1 MIFKLRDKKNREYMY
16 IHIYKNQNSRPNCT
30 KRGSELHFMKD
41 VQLSLNFFKSN
52 GVILNAQN
60 LYKAIV
66 FQSTSSQVQSV
77 EVNSIG
83 SKLTKKHLM
92 NVMSNKHF
100 QIWS

>member
-1 MIFKLRDKKNREYMY
+1 MIFKLWDKKNREYMYMY

-60 LYKAIV
+60 LYKAMYSKV
-66 FQSTSSQVQSV
+66 QVVKFSLL
-77 EVNSIG
+77 
-83 SKLTKKHLM
+83 K
-92 NVMSNKHF
+92 
-100 QIWS
+100 

>member
-16 IHIYKNQNSRPNCT
+16 IHIYKNQNSRLNCI

-60 LYKAIV
+60 LYKAMYSKV
-66 FQSTSSQVQSV
+66 QVVKFSLL
-77 EVNSIG
+77 
-83 SKLTKKHLM
+83 K
-92 NVMSNKHF
+92 
-100 QIWS
+100 

>member
-52 GVILNAQN
+52 GVILNA
-60 LYKAIV
+60 
-66 FQSTSSQVQSV
+66 
-77 EVNSIG
+77 
-83 SKLTKKHLM
+83 
-92 NVMSNKHF
+92 
-100 QIWS
+100 

>member
-1 MIFKLRDKKNREYMY
+1 
-16 IHIYKNQNSRPNCT
+16 
-30 KRGSELHFMKD
+30 MKD
-41 VQLSLNFFKSN
+41 VQLSLNFFKST

-60 LYKAIV
+60 LYKAMY
-66 FQSTSSQVQSV
+66 FQSTSSQVQS
-77 EVNSIG
+77 VNSIG

>member
-30 KRGSELHFMKD
+30 KRGSELYFMKD

-60 LYKAIV
+60 LYKAMYSKV
-66 FQSTSSQVQSV
+66 QVVKFSLF
-77 EVNSIG
+77 
-83 SKLTKKHLM
+83 K
-92 NVMSNKHF
+92 
-100 QIWS
+100 